1 MKKKIKILCTICAR
15 GGWKGLKNKNF
26 KDLNSKPLIY
36 HTILQAKKSK
46 IFDKI
51 VVSSD
56 SNKILLLSKKFKVD
70 YLIKRPKKLANDH
83 CGKIDVIKH
92 ALIET
97 EKKYQNKFDLIFDLD
112 VTSPLRL
119 VKDIRQALEKILKS
133 NSSNLVSGTKSRKNP
148 YFNQVMLKNNRLSI
162 PCRSRGKIFSRQK
175 APKVFDLNASIYIWR
190 RNALI
195 KEKNLINKKTLLYEM
210 PDSRSIDIDNMFD
223 FKLVQFIF
231 KNKLFKYN
239 D

>member
-1 MKKKIKILCTICAR
+1 MIKKNILCTICAR
-15 GGWKGLKNKNF
+15 KGSKGLKNKNF

-92 ALIET
+92 ALIMS
-97 EKKYQNKFDLIFDLD
+97 EKKFKVIFDIIIDLD
-112 VTSPLRL
+112 VTSPLRSTS
-119 VKDIRQALEKILKS
+119 DINKALDFFFKK
-133 NSSNLVSGTKSRKNP
+133 NSGNLVSGYEARRNP